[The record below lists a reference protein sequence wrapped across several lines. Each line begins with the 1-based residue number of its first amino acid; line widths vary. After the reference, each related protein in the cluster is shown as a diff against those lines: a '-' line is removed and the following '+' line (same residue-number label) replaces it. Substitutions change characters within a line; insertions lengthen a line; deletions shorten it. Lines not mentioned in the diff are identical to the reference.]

1 VFWYFPFSNA
11 AVERVFSQ
19 MNIVKNNLRNKMGL
33 KSLNAILSIRL
44 DFKMFNNL
52 IYTKEVLLNF
62 IDIDYDVMANVAMN
76 TNTNTRNPMTKLMK

>member
-52 IYTKEVLLNF
+52 LYTKDILLNF
-62 IDIDYDVMANVAMN
+62 VDMDYDVMANVAMIMKFQ
-76 TNTNTRNPMTKLMK
+76 TNTLL